1 MKLMGYELT
10 IIAVKSSAV
19 FWAEKCSTSDS
30 SGVNGV
36 VRLNLHCRLI
46 VGVVTTLVQYY
57 DDKGMHCL
65 ID

>member
-19 FWAEKCSTSDS
+19 LWAGKNVLSDT

-36 VRLNLHCRLI
+36 LTLNLHCRLI